1 MHTIPLYTQEDIR
14 LSSTRMRK
22 IEYSWLDLL
31 YINLNT
37 SKLIQN
43 IKLCTAEA
51 VLIEFISNITANN
64 GDFTGATVSALG
76 YIPACIVR
84 EEFGDKVDEY
94 LPIDKSRI
102 HNAINLS
109 LQGLAAGS
117 AGAIQHLITKEP
129 FMNSVT
135 NNILYRVAEKTI
147 PQTLYLLASIPIEV
161 AYEFLKRS
169 EGNVL
174 EGLKLGVAIA
184 AASALYEHNNIT
196 GVIES
201 SQSTD
206 EESSP

>member
-1 MHTIPLYTQEDIR
+1 MHTIPLYTQEDVR
-14 LSSTRMRK
+14 LSSTRMDK
-22 IEYSWLDLL
+22 MEYTLL
-31 YINLNT
+31 ALSYINLNT
-37 SKLIQN
+37 PKLIQN
-43 IKLCTAEA
+43 MKLCVAEA
-51 VLIEFISNITANN
+51 VLIEFISNLTANS
-64 GDFTGATVSALG
+64 GDFTGATMSALG

-94 LPIDKSRI
+94 LPSNKSRFQ
-102 HNAINLS
+102 NAINLS
-109 LQGLAAGS
+109 LQGAAAASG
-117 AGAIQHLITKEP
+117 GAIQHLITEEP
-129 FMNSVT
+129 FMNSVI

-206 EESSP
+206 DESSP